1 VVPEERDGQEEQLG
15 RMSFLDHLEELR
27 STLIASIVAFVGA
40 GIVIWFF
47 SGRVL
52 DFLLA
57 GIPVRSLYFTAPI
70 EAFMTRMKL
79 SFALGFLVSFPY
91 ILFRGWSFVS
101 PGLFRKEKKLVVPL
115 IVSSTFLFYLGAV
128 FAYWVLIPVVLDFLL
143 RFGTEMLEPLIS
155 VGKYFGFVTRLCFAF
170 GLVFQL
176 PLVIVSL
183 TAMGVISA
191 RALLRQWRW
200 AILLIFIAGAVL
212 TPPDPASQLLMALPL
227 VFLFLLSSALSVI
240 IERRIKKR
248 E

>member
-1 VVPEERDGQEEQLG
+1 MVPEERDGQEEQLG